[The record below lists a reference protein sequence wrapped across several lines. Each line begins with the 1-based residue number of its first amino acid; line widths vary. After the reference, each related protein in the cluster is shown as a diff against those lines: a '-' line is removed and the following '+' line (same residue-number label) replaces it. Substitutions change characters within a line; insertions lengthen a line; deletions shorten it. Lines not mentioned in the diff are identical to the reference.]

1 MPTAVVSESA
11 TRLIEPNRNRTSIII
26 NNLSG
31 NSAVG
36 IIDNPQLTYAQK
48 SIQITG
54 GANYSISLGS
64 AIVGTNPDGSPIYE
78 NERWVTGAW
87 WLRSSSGD
95 QSVSYQEVFR

>member
-1 MPTAVVSESA
+1 MGETV
-11 TRLIEPNRNRTSIII
+11 TRLIAPSRNRTSIII

-36 IIDNPQLTYAQK
+36 IVDNPQLTYAQK

-54 GANYSISLGS
+54 GANYAISLGS
-64 AIVGTNPDGSPIYE
+64 AIVGTNPDGLPIYE

-87 WLRSSSGD
+87 WLISSSGD
-95 QSVSYQEVFR
+95 QSVSYQEVYR